1 MRNHSAPVAGRL
13 ADALVPKLDEG
24 LSGRRQRML
33 GASDQ
38 IHVARNE
45 RRFEPARDQIAVR
58 KRRQRNSR
66 KNRDAK
72 TAHPG
77 LPPNRVVE
85 MGARLDMVWHAGVN
99 RGAVQNLRILRPK
112 TKKPAKTRALMCCV
126 ARSCRYGRDG

>member
-1 MRNHSAPVAGRL
+1 MDDLAAGDNECSARL
-13 ADALVPKLDEG
+13 
-24 LSGRRQRML
+24 
-33 GASDQ
+33 DQ

-45 RRFEPARDQIAVR
+45 RRFEPVRDQIAVR
-58 KRRQRNSR
+58 KRRQRNTR

-72 TAHPG
+72 TAHLG

-85 MGARLDMVWHAGVN
+85 MGRGSIWSDAGVN
-99 RGAVQNLRILRPK
+99 RGAVQNLRIQRPK

>member
-1 MRNHSAPVAGRL
+1 
-13 ADALVPKLDEG
+13 
-24 LSGRRQRML
+24 ML

-58 KRRQRNSR
+58 KRRQRNAR

-72 TAHPG
+72 TALLG

-85 MGARLDMVWHAGVN
+85 MGRGSIWSDMPASIAAPFTTCKSSGPKQKN
-99 RGAVQNLRILRPK
+99 PRKRGL
-112 TKKPAKTRALMCCV
+112 
-126 ARSCRYGRDG
+126 